1 MLVAWRGSNFP
12 ATSTVEVEGAMIEAD
27 QPLLPLGDGRCP
39 VVIIDTSGD
48 PMGWGVVSQPFF
60 SVVLDRFRS

>member
-1 MLVAWRGSNFP
+1 MF
-12 ATSTVEVEGAMIEAD
+12 VEVEGAMIEAD

-48 PMGWGVVSQPFF
+48 PMVLSFVTFF
-60 SVVLDRFRS
+60 LVVLDMSIWVLNQK